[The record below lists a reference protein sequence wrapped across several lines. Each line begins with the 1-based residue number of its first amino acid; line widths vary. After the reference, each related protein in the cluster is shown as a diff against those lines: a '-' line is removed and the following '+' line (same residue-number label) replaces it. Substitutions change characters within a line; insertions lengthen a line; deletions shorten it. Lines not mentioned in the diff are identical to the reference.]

1 MNWVKDAIN
10 ELNVLEKNLFIEGD
24 FIKINLGGNEPL
36 CIQLDSCDT
45 PEKILSRVMHLTE
58 KTSMDSSMVHRFI
71 FVASEHNYIPIN

>member
-1 MNWVKDAIN
+1 MNWVKAGIN

-45 PEKILSRVMHLTE
+45 HEKILSCVMHLTE
-58 KTSMDSSMVHRFI
+58 KKSMDSSMVHRFI
-71 FVASEHNYIPIN
+71 FLASEHNSIPIN